1 MMRIRITFHGV
12 ILVLLVS
19 LFPLISSV
27 PLLIQDSQILDT
39 DEHAPIY
46 SLTEGNSEAN
56 LTWTSRTQHVPQFL
70 ENESIAVG
78 DHVVL
83 NATFPSNENITQ
95 CKMHLWDRFFFATT
109 RPLVPTSLNGS
120 FEMLIDP
127 VECDWVTIQGF
138 EIGDFV
144 NVTANFTNSN
154 CDFYAW
160 DGSVNPLEYTR
171 SNNLLNMESYNKP
184 EHDSFIWSSE
194 NGIMKLACYNFDNTS
209 IGNWS
214 VYIEV
219 GNHLT
224 VIEEGSSI
232 DVDTYY
238 FINVNQTFS
247 IKVTGDTDL
256 NESFET
262 YWENVEICNFFAP
275 ELPAIIS
282 TYTSDS
288 IVYNI
293 SWNCEDQNQDDVNY
307 YSIWLSR
314 DDGYSFV
321 LLRQNLTETW
331 IEWSSSAWLEGDYI
345 ARVRAYSVDY
355 SSGECQL
362 DNPPSGY
369 WPGDYSDAISLPFRG
384 GDVGFGRPIPYFSI
398 NTNALSYEFGST
410 GNMISVHLSY
420 HNRPLPLSIVYSVT
434 DNGTLWIQEEYVI
447 ESSEESFTINIDGL
461 SIGTHD
467 LSIAIDYFGPYDR
480 EYLTVIVTTP
490 TSSNTTTT
498 ETPQDWNQLLI
509 QALVVGVSIGSVG
522 IIVVVIRL
530 KRN

>member
-1 MMRIRITFHGV
+1 M
-12 ILVLLVS
+12 
-19 LFPLISSV
+19 PLNSISAASNN
-27 PLLIQDSQILDT
+27 L
-39 DEHAPIY
+39 
-46 SLTEGNSEAN
+46 N
-56 LTWTSRTQHVPQFL
+56 LTWTSRTQQIPQLL
-70 ENESIAVG
+70 ENDSKAVG

-95 CKMHLWDRFFFATT
+95 CKLHLWDRFFFATT

-144 NVTANFTNSN
+144 NVTGNFTNSN

-194 NGIMKLACYNFDNTS
+194 NDTMKLACYNFDNSS

-224 VIEEGSSI
+224 EIEEGSSI
-232 DVDTYY
+232 ELDTYY
-238 FINVNQTFS
+238 FINMNQTFS
-247 IKVTGDTDL
+247 ITVTGYTDL

-262 YWENVEICNFFAP
+262 SWENVEICNFFAP
-275 ELPAIIS
+275 DLPAIIS
-282 TYTSDS
+282 TYTSDN

-293 SWNCEDQNQDDVNY
+293 SWNCEDQNLDDVNY

-314 DDGYSFV
+314 DHGTSFV
-321 LLRQNLTETW
+321 LLRQNYTQTW
-331 IEWSSSAWLEGDYI
+331 FEWNSSDWLEADYI

-362 DNPPSGY
+362 DNPPSSY
-369 WPGDYSDAISLPFRG
+369 WPGDYSDAISYPFNGGGVGMMGPLPS
-384 GDVGFGRPIPYFSI
+384 FSI
-398 NTNALSYEFGST
+398 STASSIYEFGST
-410 GNMISVHLSY
+410 NNTIIVAFTFY
-420 HNRPLPLSIVYSVT
+420 IRPPQPLIDYTVI
-434 DNGTLWIQEEYVI
+434 DNGTLWIQGQYIV
-447 ESSEESFTINIDGL
+447 ESSPGSFAINIDGL
-461 SIGTHD
+461 SLGTHD
-467 LSIAIDYFGPYDR
+467 LSVRI
-480 EYLTVIVTTP
+480 YLGTNNLQSVTIVVINSTLLI
-490 TSSNTTTT
+490 TTTT

-509 QALVVGVSIGSVG
+509 QALVVGVSIGSIGVIAAV
-522 IIVVVIRL
+522 IILSNRLRRNQVVEYV
-530 KRN
+530 